1 MNTAARAETAVS
13 SGGGRISRVLQ
24 IGKYYPPYMG
34 GIETHLQ
41 VLCEALQSEV
51 EVEVVV
57 AAGNAKRSNERVCGI
72 HVDRLNTWFTIASAP
87 VCPAMVSRIRHSPAD
102 LIHIHLPNPM
112 AVVAWLASG
121 RRDPLVVTYHSDTVR
136 QVLLGAAF
144 DPIQH
149 RMLRRAA
156 AIIATSPNYAA
167 TSPVLARHRDRC
179 HVIPYGIP
187 LAQFRSCA
195 PAAVDQL
202 RRQYGDRL
210 VLAVG
215 RLVYYKGFENLIAA
229 MRHVNGR
236 LLVAGDGPLR
246 EKLQGMAAEAGAAGK
261 VIFLGEIPNNEITPY
276 YHAASMFALPSVARS
291 EAFGIVQIEAMTAGT
306 PVVNTSLDSGV
317 PFVSLDQITGLTVPP
332 GDIGALGS
340 AINRLLDDADLR
352 RRFGEAAR
360 ARAESE
366 FSVEIMKSRILSLYR
381 QVLTARQAPP

>member
-1 MNTAARAETAVS
+1 MNTAARAETAAS
-13 SGGGRISRVLQ
+13 SGGRTPRVLQ

-51 EVEVVV
+51 EIDVVV
-57 AAGNAKRSNERVCGI
+57 AAGSAGRSNEHVCGI
-72 HVDRLNTWFTIASAP
+72 RVDRLSTWFTLASAP
-87 VCPAMVSRIRHSPAD
+87 VCPAMVSRIRRSPAD

-136 QVLLGAAF
+136 QAFLGAAF

-149 RMLRRAA
+149 WMLSRAA

-179 HVIPYGIP
+179 HVIPFGIP

-229 MRHVNGR
+229 MRDVNGR

-246 EKLQGMAAEAGAAGK
+246 EKLQGLAAESGAAGK
-261 VIFLGEIPNNEITPY
+261 VVFLGEIPNNEITPY

-291 EAFGIVQIEAMTAGT
+291 EAFGIVQIEAMTSGT

-317 PFVSLDQITGLTVPP
+317 PFVSLDQITGFTVPP
-332 GDIGALGS
+332 GDVGALGA
-340 AINRLLDDADLR
+340 AINRLLDDAGLR

-381 QVLTARQAPP
+381 QLLTAKQAVP